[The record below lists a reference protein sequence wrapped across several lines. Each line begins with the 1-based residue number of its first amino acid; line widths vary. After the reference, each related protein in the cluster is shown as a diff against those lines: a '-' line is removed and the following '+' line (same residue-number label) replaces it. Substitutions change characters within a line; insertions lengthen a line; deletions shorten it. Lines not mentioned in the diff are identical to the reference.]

1 MIKKGGGGGG
11 REREIFFF
19 SFFPRPSPVYTD
31 MRRLQGQ
38 TSDLCNWGM
47 VVYYYQLN
55 FHCSYHYLHCQHDY
69 HCYNIQWTGCFIAG
83 GVLFYLFL
91 IIIIGIISPSW
102 YLLSPITIVA
112 VTMLTRFDYDLFGN
126 LEFFLLWA
134 VWPPNSSTL
143 GTGSLGVKA

>member
-1 MIKKGGGGGG
+1 MKGSIFYGDFCKTRSLSIGFWEDLGFLSWLRKGGGGGG

-38 TSDLCNWGM
+38 TSDLCDWAM

-69 HCYNIQWTGCFIAG
+69 HCYNNGLDVLLPEVCFSIYFLSLSLA
-83 GVLFYLFL
+83 LFL
-91 IIIIGIISPSW
+91 P
-102 YLLSPITIVA
+102 LDT
-112 VTMLTRFDYDLFGN
+112 F
-126 LEFFLLWA
+126 
-134 VWPPNSSTL
+134 
-143 GTGSLGVKA
+143 SLQ